1 MILDRAIPRLVTAR
15 TLLTLPEPSHAHRV
29 LEYFERNRARL
40 EPVSPPWA
48 EGFFTREYWRR
59 RLVVAREEFFA
70 DQSLRLYMFR
80 RGDEDGPVIGAVSFT
95 QFFRLALQ
103 RCILGYSVDGA
114 HEGQGLLREALEAAV
129 AYVFDELEFHRIEAN
144 YIPTNE
150 RSGNLLRRLGFH
162 VEGYARDYLFLGGRW
177 RDHIM
182 TSRTNPKLV
191 APPT

>member
-1 MILDRAIPRLVTAR
+1 MILDRAIPRLTTAR
-15 TLLTLPEPSHAHRV
+15 TQLTIPEPSEAQRV
-29 LEYFERNRARL
+29 LDYFERNRARL

-70 DQSLRLYMFR
+70 DQSLRLYVSLR
-80 RGDEDGPVIGAVSFT
+80 DDPAIVGAVSFT

-103 RCILGYSVDGA
+103 RCVLGYSVDAA
-114 HEGQGLLREALEAAV
+114 HEGTGLLREALDAAIE
-129 AYVFDELEFHRIEAN
+129 YVFDELEFHRIEAN

-150 RSGNLLRRLGFH
+150 RSGNVLRRLGFH
-162 VEGYARDYLFLGGRW
+162 VEGYARDYLFLGGKW
-177 RDHIM
+177 RDHVLTARM
-182 TSRTNPKLV
+182 NPKMK